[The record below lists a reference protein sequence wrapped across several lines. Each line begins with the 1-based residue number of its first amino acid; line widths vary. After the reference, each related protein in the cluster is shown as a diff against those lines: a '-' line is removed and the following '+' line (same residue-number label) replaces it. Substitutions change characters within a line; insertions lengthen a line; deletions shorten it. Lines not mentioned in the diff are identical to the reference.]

1 MKKLLLIW
9 IMAVMIFTACQSGG
23 GLEEE
28 NGGTPFIPEITI
40 SPEELNF
47 PVEGGEKEVAITANF
62 DYKVSEKTDW
72 ISVEQTET
80 GLLVKANKS
89 ERAESRYADIIITNK
104 EYEIEKFITVSQA
117 AFEPS
122 ITVKPS
128 AITFTADGGEQEV
141 VITSNVD
148 FEVSCR
154 ASWLSVEQTEVGFV
168 VIAEKSEN
176 TSERTAN
183 ISIINE
189 RYSITK
195 IIDIV
200 QQAWKPKL
208 ELSQQTIDVEF
219 ESNSYTVEV
228 SSPYSWKAESD
239 NDWIVVE
246 SKTGIAGVEN
256 LEFKVARNE
265 EEKLRKGTIIV
276 YNSTNNL
283 SAELYVIQKAFV
295 PEFAVTNESLTF
307 AAEGGTQEVAINA
320 NFEYEVNSSTDW
332 LSCVKTENG
341 LTVTVPDYIEVK
353 ERCAEITVSKE
364 KYNVSKV
371 IKVTQ
376 MAFVP
381 VFEISATTT
390 SYECD
395 YKGGEFTVA
404 VTSNF
409 DYDVTTTVDWVKFTK
424 DAEGIKVSVQ
434 KHSYVEGRSAE
445 VKIYSEKYN
454 LEGQTIS
461 ITQGAVQIEIG
472 ALITKNGAQGVVFYF
487 DETETMIVSVN
498 ETQKAWSA
506 ADTWCSNYGEGWCLP
521 SLYAL
526 RLIYNNR
533 TAINATLEANGYIT
547 LGQGCYWSIARTNSR
562 ANAYYFSFNSG
573 SDSYCSPDTTNNV
586 RAVLA
591 F

>member
-1 MKKLLLIW
+1 MKKLIW

-28 NGGTPFIPEITI
+28 NGRTPFIPEITI
-40 SPEELNF
+40 SPEELSF

-62 DYKVSEKTDW
+62 DYNVSEKTDW

-189 RYSITK
+189 KYSITK
-195 IIDIV
+195 IIEII
-200 QQAWKPKL
+200 QMAWEPKL
-208 ELSQQTIDVEF
+208 ELSQQYVEF
-219 ESNSYTVEV
+219 EFEPNSYTVEV
-228 SSPYSWKAESD
+228 SSPYSWQAESD
-239 NDWIVVE
+239 NDWIIVE

-265 EEKLRKGTIIV
+265 EEKERKGTIIV
-276 YNSTNNL
+276 YNSINNL

-295 PEFAVTNESLTF
+295 PEFTVANESLTF
-307 AAEGGTQEVAINA
+307 AAESSAQEVAITA
-320 NFEYEVNSSTDW
+320 NFEYEVDSSAEW
-332 LSCVKTENG
+332 FSCVKTENG
-341 LTVTVPDYIEVK
+341 LTVTVPDYVEVE
-353 ERCAEITVSKE
+353 ERTAEITISKE
-364 KYNVSKV
+364 KYNISKV

-376 MAFVP
+376 TAFVP
-381 VFEISATTT
+381 ELSATTT
-390 SYECD
+390 YYECD
-395 YKGGEFTVA
+395 YKGGEFTVP
-404 VTSNF
+404 VISNF
-409 DYDVTTTVDWVKFTK
+409 DYDVTTTADWVKYTK
-424 DAEGIKVSVQ
+424 DKEGVKVSVQ
-434 KHSYVEGRSAE
+434 KHNYVESRSAE

-454 LEGQTIS
+454 LEGATIY
-461 ITQGAVQIEIG
+461 ITQGAVSIEIG
-472 ALITKNGAQGVVFYF
+472 AIITVNGAQGVVFYF
-487 DETETMIVSVN
+487 DDTETMIVSIE
-498 ETQKAWSA
+498 ETQKSWSA
-506 ADTWCSNYGEGWCLP
+506 AEVWCADYGEDWYLP
-521 SLYAL
+521 NLYEL
-526 RLIYNNR
+526 KQIYNNR
-533 TAINATLEANGYIT
+533 TAINATLEANGYTI
-547 LGQGCYWSIARTNSR
+547 LGNGGYWSIVRTNSR
-562 ANAYYFSFNSG
+562 ANAYYFSFKNG
-573 SDSYCSPDTTNNV
+573 DSDYCSPDYSLNV
-586 RAVLA
+586 RAVLV

>member
-1 MKKLLLIW
+1 MKKLIW

-28 NGGTPFIPEITI
+28 NGRTPFIPEITI
-40 SPEELNF
+40 SPEELSF

-62 DYKVSEKTDW
+62 DYNVSEKTDW

-168 VIAEKSEN
+168 VSAEKSDN
-176 TSERTAN
+176 TSERNAY

-189 RYSITK
+189 KYSITK
-195 IIDIV
+195 IIEII
-200 QQAWKPKL
+200 QMAWEPKL
-208 ELSQQTIDVEF
+208 ELSQQYVEF
-219 ESNSYTVEV
+219 EFEPNSYTVEV
-228 SSPYSWKAESD
+228 SSPYSWQAESD
-239 NDWIVVE
+239 NDWIIVE

-265 EEKLRKGTIIV
+265 EEEERKGTIIV
-276 YNSTNNL
+276 YNSINNL

-295 PEFAVTNESLTF
+295 PEFTVANESLTF
-307 AAEGGTQEVAINA
+307 AAESSAQEVAITA
-320 NFEYEVNSSTDW
+320 NFEYEVDSSAEW
-332 LSCVKTENG
+332 FSCVKTENG
-341 LTVTVPDYIEVK
+341 LTVTVPDYVEVE
-353 ERCAEITVSKE
+353 ERTAEITISKE
-364 KYNVSKV
+364 KYNISKV

-376 MAFVP
+376 TAFVP
-381 VFEISATTT
+381 ELSATTT
-390 SYECD
+390 YYECD
-395 YKGGEFTVA
+395 YKGGEFTVP
-404 VTSNF
+404 VISNF
-409 DYDVTTTVDWVKFTK
+409 DYDVTTTADWVKYTK
-424 DAEGIKVSVQ
+424 DEEGVKVSVQ
-434 KHSYVEGRSAE
+434 KHNYVESRSAE

-454 LEGQTIS
+454 LEGATIY
-461 ITQGAVQIEIG
+461 ITQGAVSIEIG
-472 ALITKNGAQGVVFYF
+472 AIITKNGAQGVVFYF
-487 DETETMIVSVN
+487 DDTETMIVSIE
-498 ETQKAWSA
+498 ETQKSWSA
-506 ADTWCSNYGEGWCLP
+506 AEVWCADYGEGWYLP
-521 SLYAL
+521 NIYELKQ
-526 RLIYNNR
+526 IYNNR
-533 TAINATLEANGYIT
+533 TAINATLEANGYTT

-562 ANAYYFSFNSG
+562 ANAYYFSFKYG
-573 SDSYCSPDTTNNV
+573 DSNYCSPDDSLNV
-586 RAVLA
+586 RAVLV